1 VREFKKHLNK
11 TNYLCNAFKIDV
23 PKFISTFLLLLSCSI
38 HSSTWAQSA
47 EDVLQVL
54 GAVVSNKGG
63 VALVKN
69 RITGQVKAYKT
80 GENLW
85 GLGTLLSVDR
95 QLILVLE
102 PSGQIARISGK
113 LGGALKKKL
122 GVRVYESTAEKHIED
137 GFQRIGNKIEV
148 DVNYKERMLREELPN
163 ILMQASSEPVVVGG
177 EIIGFRLFQFEPQSI
192 FGKLGMK
199 DGDIVK
205 EINGVALNNVAK
217 TIQLLNGLRQESN
230 VSVQVLR
237 DGQSVQLDLNVK

>member
-1 VREFKKHLNK
+1 MKSSNFSRHSQFKTKQNLCPK
-11 TNYLCNAFKIDV
+11 TPFARTLSILLAFFSMAV
-23 PKFISTFLLLLSCSI
+23 FG
-38 HSSTWAQSA
+38 QGA

-69 RITGQVKAYKT
+69 RVSGQVKAFKT

-85 GLGTLLSVDR
+85 GIGTLLSVDR
-95 QLILVLE
+95 QLIIVLE
-102 PSGQIARISGK
+102 PSGQITRVSGK
-113 LGGALKKKL
+113 LGGALKRKL
-122 GVRVYESTAEKHIED
+122 GTKIYESTAEKHIED

-148 DVNYKERMLREELPN
+148 DSGYKERMLREELPN

-217 TIQLLNGLRQESN
+217 TIQLLNGLRQESS
-230 VSVQVLR
+230 VAVQVIR